1 MLAEEQERLE
11 EEERLR
17 EEEERRIQ
25 EELEEQQRLEEEDRL
40 REEEEQRMREE
51 EEELRG
57 NLFGGSQLFP
67 HQVVDILTASPP
79 VTQERFCTNQWSV
92 MRKAL
97 LTRVGEGRN
106 ILPVVDMSSSMA
118 IALGT
123 LASEITAD
131 HLKNRMLVY
140 GNKGDPQML
149 QLDPKSTICE
159 KLRKIDQLEGCRV
172 RSATRYSVYQMSSLP
187 LYFRLTLEWIF
198 QVVRDSN
205 VPLKDVPD
213 LVYFGNTSN
222 GMSLYRSSFLEFQ
235 KKMAQL
241 GESRS
246 GVSCQPPRMYYWDI
260 SDGCG
265 DSFRRVYQPFKT
277 FFNEPPRPAHCCKG
291 DSHLPQTTAM
301 PKVAVPDAQSTAQDV
316 EAAEGTAQEEEA
328 AEVTLEGDTAK
339 KPEETVKDEAQE
351 DVVTIPVEAPQDE
364 AQRPHA
370 DAQTYIYEHAYF
382 YAKQF
387 LNKQK
392 PEQV

>member
-1 MLAEEQERLE
+1 MRKKANRIDGGKAKRNSRTGGKAKAHTQKKSIGSAKKVLGQSRKGKHRLVNEKAKCHVKRIGAWVKIDDYEHARRKEYFSRRRERKLAK
-11 EEERLR
+11 
-17 EEEERRIQ
+17 
-25 EELEEQQRLEEEDRL
+25 DR
-40 REEEEQRMREE
+40 QREE

-246 GVSCQPPRMYYWDI
+246 DMRLSL
-260 SDGCG
+260 
-265 DSFRRVYQPFKT
+265 
-277 FFNEPPRPAHCCKG
+277 
-291 DSHLPQTTAM
+291 LPNCR
-301 PKVAVPDAQSTAQDV
+301 
-316 EAAEGTAQEEEA
+316 G
-328 AEVTLEGDTAK
+328 
-339 KPEETVKDEAQE
+339 
-351 DVVTIPVEAPQDE
+351 
-364 AQRPHA
+364 
-370 DAQTYIYEHAYF
+370 
-382 YAKQF
+382 
-387 LNKQK
+387 
-392 PEQV
+392 